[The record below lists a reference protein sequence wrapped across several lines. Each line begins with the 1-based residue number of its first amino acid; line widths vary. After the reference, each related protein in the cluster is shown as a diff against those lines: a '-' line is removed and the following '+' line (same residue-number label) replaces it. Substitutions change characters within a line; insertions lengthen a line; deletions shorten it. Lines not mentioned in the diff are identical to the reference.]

1 MTTAIDAAALGLED
15 YQVDLLHQL
24 AGQADER
31 GIPREVLPVLARYLD
46 RIDFDRLVVN
56 AAGAGE
62 ILGIGDRQVGNLV
75 ERHYEW
81 MAPLVTLRDRTGEV
95 SFRLWLA
102 TKVAAFQRI
111 RPR

>member
-1 MTTAIDAAALGLED
+1 MTTALDAAALGLED

-31 GIPREVLPVLARYLD
+31 GIPREALPVLAKYLD

-62 ILGIGDRQVGNLV
+62 ILGVGDRQVANLI
-75 ERHYEW
+75 EEHYEW
-81 MAPLVTLRDRTGEV
+81 MAPLVTVRNAVGEV
-95 SFRLWLA
+95 TYRLWLKA
-102 TKVAAFQRI
+102 KVGAFNRM